1 LTPVEELLR
10 GRIRQDGA
18 LPFRE
23 VMQAALYDPVHGYY
37 TNLRGFGEQGDFI
50 TSPERH
56 PAFGWLLGRQ
66 ALDAWEALDRPRPFR
81 ILELGAGSGALAAPL
96 FEFLRDSGVS
106 EIAYT
111 IDETSPS
118 LRSVQRARLT
128 DAAFR
133 WTGTEEAAH
142 FIVAN
147 EVADALPVHRMVWRA
162 GHCHELYVGLDERD
176 ALTWVEQATPSAEL
190 DAYFAALHHVPDE
203 GSIADVCLDLAAWL
217 RHLAGRLERGV
228 GLVIDYAASPPRDSL
243 LTYYRHSMGSDP
255 LVRLGQQDI
264 STHVDLRTL
273 VRLAIA
279 EGLRAGATAQSGL
292 LLNLGFAQVQAQLSG
307 PTDRQALAHLVDPKG
322 AGGQI
327 AAVFLLRDLPGY
339 RPVGAVGRDDWP
351 APAHLPSLPPDQDE
365 SDFLDQWR
373 EAFGGDQTPEPP
385 AGPQAR

>member
-190 DAYFAALHHVPDE
+190 DGYFAALHHVPDE

-365 SDFLDQWR
+365 SDFLDQWH
-373 EAFGGDQTPEPP
+373 EAFGADEAPGSPFEPL
-385 AGPQAR
+385 AG